1 VQKHINTRDKYIE
14 EKEHKNRLDFGDWY
28 AVYQITKQ
36 TVRRMVM
43 NIGNITKGNL
53 HVWINFGCHLVRVTR
68 KGKIILAKDGVKYI
82 SEDKD
87 FGEVFGPKPKA

>member
-1 VQKHINTRDKYIE
+1 
-14 EKEHKNRLDFGDWY
+14 
-28 AVYQITKQ
+28 
-36 TVRRMVM
+36 M